1 MTGSLPVK
9 AKIASRSPPQT
20 SPLKI
25 KTFDEYVNSKQ
36 IKFSKIR
43 SSRAPD
49 LVLRLDKELQDL
61 MEEEKL
67 LKSKLAELAREK
79 DRLRKRVQIILTGND
94 GTSK

>member
-1 MTGSLPVK
+1 
-9 AKIASRSPPQT
+9 
-20 SPLKI
+20 
-25 KTFDEYVNSKQ
+25 
-36 IKFSKIR
+36 
-43 SSRAPD
+43 
-49 LVLRLDKELQDL
+49 